1 MNRGQIEVG
10 GKARLPQ
17 STQQS
22 FGFLSADIEIEVW
35 VEDTP
40 YQVLRA
46 CAGGISM
53 YAYLRVRVYNSTK
66 WQQER

>member
-1 MNRGQIEVG
+1 VNRGQIEVG
-10 GKARLPQ
+10 GKASPIH
-17 STQQS
+17 SAK
-22 FGFLSADIEIEVW
+22 FWIFEADIEIEVW